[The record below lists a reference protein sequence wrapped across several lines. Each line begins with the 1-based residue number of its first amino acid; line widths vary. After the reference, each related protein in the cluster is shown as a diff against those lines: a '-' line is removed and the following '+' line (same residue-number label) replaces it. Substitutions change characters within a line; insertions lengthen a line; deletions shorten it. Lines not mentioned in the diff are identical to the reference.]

1 MNKIFKLITSI
12 SFLFFSI
19 NAALSEE
26 NFFNEALKMYQNE
39 KYEDARF
46 MLERNIVFNPKD
58 AKSYLYLAKIYN
70 HEEDQNKEE
79 YNLETTLLIEPNNEE
94 AILMLMKIALKKS
107 NYSKVNDLSQ
117 TFIKVCKKL
126 CDENNEIQKS
136 LKNIEPA
143 TMSLDQNLNKI
154 LIIDFGSQ
162 FTQLIARR
170 IRELG
175 VFSEIV
181 SHKKIKIKHIDKSIK
196 GIILSGGPLNVYEIN
211 KYSFDKKI
219 INLSIP
225 ILGIC
230 FGHQILSKLNGGRV
244 KQSKHREFGLANIYK
259 KNESLLIKNFFN
271 KQKSKKVWMSHA
283 DQVSK
288 LPKNFKVIASSTN
301 SKFAIV
307 ENKLNK
313 FYGIQFH
320 PEVTH
325 TENGKK
331 LISNFIFLICKIK
344 RNWSSKDQK
353 IQLIKEVKD
362 QVGSEKVICAL
373 SGGVDSSVVAQLLN
387 KAIGKKL
394 YCIFV
399 NTGLLRKNEEVQVVQ
414 TFKKRLKI
422 NLIYVNAEKEFL
434 KKLHNVSDPEKK
446 RKIIGNLFIK
456 IFERYAKK
464 IKNVKFL
471 AQGTLYPDL
480 IESRSVTGSQTS
492 KIKSHHNVGGLP
504 KKMKLK
510 LVEPL
515 KFLFK
520 DEVRKLGLE
529 LNLNKDIIS
538 RHPFPGP
545 GLAIRMPGLIT
556 NEKIKI
562 LKEADYYFIQA
573 LRDHG
578 LYHKIW
584 QAYAALL
591 PVKTVGVMGDNR
603 TYEYLCLLRAIT
615 SEDGMTADFYEF
627 KKSFMET
634 ISNKIVNS
642 IRGINRVVY
651 DITSKPPSTIELE

>member
-1 MNKIFKLITSI
+1 
-12 SFLFFSI
+12 
-19 NAALSEE
+19 
-26 NFFNEALKMYQNE
+26 
-39 KYEDARF
+39 
-46 MLERNIVFNPKD
+46 
-58 AKSYLYLAKIYN
+58 
-70 HEEDQNKEE
+70 
-79 YNLETTLLIEPNNEE
+79 
-94 AILMLMKIALKKS
+94 
-107 NYSKVNDLSQ
+107 
-117 TFIKVCKKL
+117 
-126 CDENNEIQKS
+126 
-136 LKNIEPA
+136 
-143 TMSLDQNLNKI
+143 MSLDQNLDKVV
-154 LIIDFGSQ
+154 IIDFGSQ

-181 SHKKIKIKHIDKSIK
+181 SHKKIKISGINQTVR
-196 GIILSGGPLNVYEIN
+196 GIILSGGPLNVYQIN

-219 INLSIP
+219 LELNIP

-230 FGHQILSKLNGGRV
+230 FGHQILSKLSGGRV
-244 KQSKHREFGLANIYK
+244 RQSKHREFGLANIFK
-259 KNESLLIKNFFN
+259 KRDSLLTKNFYGV
-271 KQKSKKVWMSHA
+271 KKTKEVWMSHA

-288 LPKNFKVIASSTN
+288 LPKNFQVIASSTN
-301 SKFAIV
+301 SKYAIV
-307 ENKLNK
+307 ENKLK
-313 FYGIQFH
+313 KYYGVQFH

-331 LISNFIFLICKIK
+331 LISNFVFLICKIK
-344 RNWSSKDQK
+344 KNWSSKDQK
-353 IQLIKEVKD
+353 IKLINEVRD
-362 QVGSEKVICAL
+362 QVGSHKVICAL

-399 NTGLLRKNEEVQVVQ
+399 NTGLLRKDEETQVVQ
-414 TFKKRLKI
+414 TFKKRLKM
-422 NLIYVNAEKEFL
+422 NLIYVNAENEFL
-434 KKLHNVSDPEKK
+434 RKLKNVPDPEKK

-464 IKNVKFL
+464 IKDVKFL

-480 IESRSVTGSQTS
+480 IESKSVTGSQTS

-504 KKMKLK
+504 KKMNLK

-529 LNLNKDIIS
+529 LKLSNEIIS

-545 GLAIRMPGLIT
+545 GLAIRMPGNIT
-556 NEKIKI
+556 IEKIKI

-573 LRDHG
+573 LKDHG

-615 SEDGMTADFYEF
+615 SEDGMTADFFEF
-627 KKSFMET
+627 RKSFMQT

-651 DITSKPPSTIELE
+651 DVTSKPPSTIELE

>member
-1 MNKIFKLITSI
+1 
-12 SFLFFSI
+12 
-19 NAALSEE
+19 
-26 NFFNEALKMYQNE
+26 
-39 KYEDARF
+39 
-46 MLERNIVFNPKD
+46 
-58 AKSYLYLAKIYN
+58 
-70 HEEDQNKEE
+70 
-79 YNLETTLLIEPNNEE
+79 
-94 AILMLMKIALKKS
+94 
-107 NYSKVNDLSQ
+107 
-117 TFIKVCKKL
+117 
-126 CDENNEIQKS
+126 
-136 LKNIEPA
+136 
-143 TMSLDQNLNKI
+143 MSLDRILNKI

-175 VFSEIV
+175 VYSEII
-181 SHKKIKIKHIDKSIK
+181 SHKQIKNRNINKSIK
-196 GIILSGGPLNVYEIN
+196 GIILSGGPLNVYQIN
-211 KYSFDKKI
+211 KYSFDKNI
-219 INLSIP
+219 IENGIP
-225 ILGIC
+225 VLGIC

-259 KNESLLIKNFFN
+259 KRNSPLTKNLFN
-271 KQKSKKVWMSHA
+271 KKKIIKVWMSHA

-288 LPKNFKVIASSTN
+288 LPKKFSVIASSQN

-307 ENKLNK
+307 ENKSKK
-313 FYGIQFH
+313 FYGVQFH

-331 LISNFIFLICKIK
+331 LISNFIFDICRIK
-344 RNWSSKDQK
+344 KNWSSKHQK
-353 IQLIKEVKD
+353 KKLINDVRY
-362 QVGSEKVICAL
+362 QVGNNKVICAL

-399 NTGLLRKNEEVQVVQ
+399 NTGLLRKNEEKQVVK
-414 TFKKRLKI
+414 TFKKKLKI

-434 KKLHNVSDPEKK
+434 MKLKNVSDPEKK

-464 IKNVKFL
+464 IKNVQFL

-480 IESRSVTGSQTS
+480 IESKSVTGSQTS

-529 LNLNKDIIS
+529 LNLNKEIIS

-556 NEKIKI
+556 KEKINI
-562 LKEADYYFIQA
+562 LKEADHYFIQA
-573 LRDHG
+573 LKEHG

-615 SEDGMTADFYEF
+615 SEDGMTADFFEF
-627 KKSFMET
+627 KKSFIQE

>member
-1 MNKIFKLITSI
+1 
-12 SFLFFSI
+12 
-19 NAALSEE
+19 
-26 NFFNEALKMYQNE
+26 
-39 KYEDARF
+39 
-46 MLERNIVFNPKD
+46 
-58 AKSYLYLAKIYN
+58 
-70 HEEDQNKEE
+70 
-79 YNLETTLLIEPNNEE
+79 
-94 AILMLMKIALKKS
+94 
-107 NYSKVNDLSQ
+107 
-117 TFIKVCKKL
+117 
-126 CDENNEIQKS
+126 
-136 LKNIEPA
+136 
-143 TMSLDQNLNKI
+143 MSLDQNLDKVV
-154 LIIDFGSQ
+154 IIDFGSQ

-181 SHKKIKIKHIDKSIK
+181 SHKKIKTSGINQSVR
-196 GIILSGGPLNVYEIN
+196 GIILSGGPLNVYQIN

-219 INLSIP
+219 LELNIP

-244 KQSKHREFGLANIYK
+244 RQSKHREFGLANIFK
-259 KNESLLIKNFFN
+259 KRDSLLTKNFYGV
-271 KQKSKKVWMSHA
+271 KKTKEVWMSHA

-288 LPKNFKVIASSTN
+288 LPKNFQVIASSTN
-301 SKFAIV
+301 SKYAIV
-307 ENKLNK
+307 ENKLK
-313 FYGIQFH
+313 KYYGVQFH

-331 LISNFIFLICKIK
+331 LISNFVFLICKIK
-344 RNWSSKDQK
+344 KNWSSKDQK
-353 IQLIKEVKD
+353 IKLINEVRD
-362 QVGSEKVICAL
+362 QVGSHKVICAL

-387 KAIGKKL
+387 NAIGKKL

-399 NTGLLRKNEEVQVVQ
+399 NTGLLRKDEETQVVQ
-414 TFKKRLKI
+414 TFKKRLKM
-422 NLIYVNAEKEFL
+422 NLIYVNAENEFL
-434 KKLHNVSDPEKK
+434 GKLKNVPDPEKK

-464 IKNVKFL
+464 IKDVKFL

-480 IESRSVTGSQTS
+480 IESKSVTGSQTS

-504 KKMKLK
+504 KKMNLK

-529 LNLNKDIIS
+529 LKLSKEIIS

-545 GLAIRMPGLIT
+545 GLAIRMPGNIT

-573 LRDHG
+573 LKDHG

-615 SEDGMTADFYEF
+615 SEDGMTADFFEF
-627 KKSFMET
+627 RKSFMQT

-651 DITSKPPSTIELE
+651 DVTSKPPSTIELE

>member
-1 MNKIFKLITSI
+1 
-12 SFLFFSI
+12 
-19 NAALSEE
+19 
-26 NFFNEALKMYQNE
+26 
-39 KYEDARF
+39 
-46 MLERNIVFNPKD
+46 
-58 AKSYLYLAKIYN
+58 
-70 HEEDQNKEE
+70 
-79 YNLETTLLIEPNNEE
+79 
-94 AILMLMKIALKKS
+94 
-107 NYSKVNDLSQ
+107 
-117 TFIKVCKKL
+117 
-126 CDENNEIQKS
+126 
-136 LKNIEPA
+136 
-143 TMSLDQNLNKI
+143 MSLDKNLNKI

-170 IRELG
+170 IRESG
-175 VFSEIV
+175 VYSEII
-181 SHKKIKIKHIDKSIK
+181 SHKKVKNKNIDNSIK
-196 GIILSGGPLNVYEIN
+196 GIILSGGPLNVYQIN
-211 KYSFDKKI
+211 KYSFDKRI
-219 INLSIP
+219 IENQIP
-225 ILGIC
+225 VLGIC

-244 KQSKHREFGLANIYK
+244 KQSKYREFGLANIRK
-259 KNESLLIKNFFN
+259 KRESILIKNFFN
-271 KQKSKKVWMSHA
+271 KKNINKVWMSHA

-288 LPKNFKVIASSTN
+288 LPKNFNVIASSQN
-301 SKFAIV
+301 SKFAII
-307 ENKLNK
+307 ENKKKN
-313 FYGIQFH
+313 FYGVQFH

-331 LISNFIFLICKIK
+331 LINNFIFLICKIK

-353 IQLIKEVKD
+353 IKLIKDV
-362 QVGSEKVICAL
+362 QNLVGKNKVICAL

-394 YCIFV
+394 FCIFV
-399 NTGLLRKNEEVQVVQ
+399 NTGLLRKNEEIQVVK
-414 TFKKRLKI
+414 TFKKKLKI
-422 NLIYVNAEKEFL
+422 NLIYVNAENEFL
-434 KKLHNVSDPEKK
+434 RKLNNVSDPEKK

-456 IFERYAKK
+456 IFERYAKR

-480 IESRSVTGSQTS
+480 IESKSVTGSQTS

-529 LNLNKDIIS
+529 LKLSKEIIL

-545 GLAIRMPGLIT
+545 GLAIRMPGIIT
-556 NEKIKI
+556 KEKIKI
-562 LKEADYYFIQA
+562 LKEADNYFIQA
-573 LRDHG
+573 LREHN
-578 LYHKIW
+578 LYNKIW

-615 SEDGMTADFYEF
+615 SEDGMTADFYDF
-627 KKSFMET
+627 KKSFIQM

-642 IRGINRVVY
+642 IRGVNRVVY
-651 DITSKPPSTIELE
+651 DVTSKPPSTIELE

>member
-1 MNKIFKLITSI
+1 
-12 SFLFFSI
+12 
-19 NAALSEE
+19 
-26 NFFNEALKMYQNE
+26 
-39 KYEDARF
+39 
-46 MLERNIVFNPKD
+46 
-58 AKSYLYLAKIYN
+58 
-70 HEEDQNKEE
+70 
-79 YNLETTLLIEPNNEE
+79 
-94 AILMLMKIALKKS
+94 
-107 NYSKVNDLSQ
+107 
-117 TFIKVCKKL
+117 
-126 CDENNEIQKS
+126 
-136 LKNIEPA
+136 
-143 TMSLDQNLNKI
+143 MSLDRNLNKI

-175 VFSEIV
+175 VFSEII
-181 SHKKIKIKHIDKSIK
+181 SHKKIKNKDIDNFTK
-196 GIILSGGPLNVYEIN
+196 GIILSGGPLNVYEIK
-211 KYSFDKKI
+211 KYTFDKKI
-219 INLSIP
+219 IEKGLP

-230 FGHQILSKLNGGRV
+230 FGHQILSKLNGGTI
-244 KQSKHREFGLANIYK
+244 KQSKHREFGLANILK
-259 KNESLLIKNFFN
+259 KKDCLLMKNCFKN
-271 KQKSKKVWMSHA
+271 KKSIKVWMSHA

-288 LPKNFKVIASSTN
+288 LPKKFNVIASSQN
-301 SKFAIV
+301 SKYAVV
-307 ENKLNK
+307 ENKSKK
-313 FYGIQFH
+313 FYGVQFH

-325 TENGKK
+325 TESGKK
-331 LISNFIFLICKIK
+331 LISNFVFLICKIK
-344 RNWSSKDQK
+344 KNWSSKDQK
-353 IQLIKEVKD
+353 IKLIKDIRK
-362 QVGSEKVICAL
+362 QVGKNKVICAL

-399 NTGLLRKNEEVQVVQ
+399 NTGLLRKNEEKQVVA

-422 NLIYVNAEKEFL
+422 NLIYVNAEKVFL
-434 KKLHNVSDPEKK
+434 KNLNNVSDPEKK

-456 IFERYAKK
+456 IFEKYAKK

-480 IESRSVTGSQTS
+480 IESKSVTGSETS

-504 KKMKLK
+504 RKMKLK

-515 KFLFK
+515 KSLFK
-520 DEVRKLGLE
+520 DEVRNLGLE
-529 LNLNKDIIS
+529 LNLSKDVIS

-545 GLAIRMPGLIT
+545 GLAIRMPGVIT
-556 NEKIKI
+556 KEKINI

-573 LRDHG
+573 LKEHG

-615 SEDGMTADFYEF
+615 SEDGMTADFFEF
-627 KKSFMET
+627 KKSFSQM

>member
-1 MNKIFKLITSI
+1 MN
-12 SFLFFSI
+12 
-19 NAALSEE
+19 
-26 NFFNEALKMYQNE
+26 
-39 KYEDARF
+39 
-46 MLERNIVFNPKD
+46 
-58 AKSYLYLAKIYN
+58 
-70 HEEDQNKEE
+70 
-79 YNLETTLLIEPNNEE
+79 
-94 AILMLMKIALKKS
+94 
-107 NYSKVNDLSQ
+107 
-117 TFIKVCKKL
+117 
-126 CDENNEIQKS
+126 
-136 LKNIEPA
+136 
-143 TMSLDQNLNKI
+143 LDQNLDKVV
-154 LIIDFGSQ
+154 IIDFGSQ

-181 SHKKIKIKHIDKSIK
+181 SHKKIRTSDINQSVR
-196 GIILSGGPLNVYEIN
+196 GIILSGGPLNVYQIN
-211 KYSFDKKI
+211 KYSFNKKI
-219 INLSIP
+219 LELNIP

-244 KQSKHREFGLANIYK
+244 RQSKHREFGLANIFK
-259 KNESLLIKNFFN
+259 KRDSLLTKNFYGVR
-271 KQKSKKVWMSHA
+271 KTKEVWMSHA

-288 LPKNFKVIASSTN
+288 LPKNFQVIASSTN
-301 SKFAIV
+301 SKYAIV
-307 ENKLNK
+307 ENKLK
-313 FYGIQFH
+313 KYYGVQFH

-325 TENGKK
+325 TQNGKK
-331 LISNFIFLICKIK
+331 LISNFVFLICKIK
-344 RNWSSKDQK
+344 KNWSSKDQK
-353 IQLIKEVKD
+353 IKLINEVRD
-362 QVGSEKVICAL
+362 QVGSHKVICAL

-399 NTGLLRKNEEVQVVQ
+399 NTGLLRKDEEIQVVR
-414 TFKKRLKI
+414 TFKKQLKM

-434 KKLHNVSDPEKK
+434 GKLKNVSDPEKK

-464 IKNVKFL
+464 IKDVKFL

-480 IESRSVTGSQTS
+480 IESKSVTGSQTS

-504 KKMKLK
+504 KKMNLK

-529 LNLNKDIIS
+529 LKLSKEIIS

-545 GLAIRMPGLIT
+545 GLAIRMPGNIT

-573 LRDHG
+573 LKDHG

-615 SEDGMTADFYEF
+615 SEDGMTADFFEF
-627 KKSFMET
+627 RKSFMQT

-651 DITSKPPSTIELE
+651 DVTSKPPSTIELE

>member
-1 MNKIFKLITSI
+1 
-12 SFLFFSI
+12 
-19 NAALSEE
+19 
-26 NFFNEALKMYQNE
+26 
-39 KYEDARF
+39 
-46 MLERNIVFNPKD
+46 
-58 AKSYLYLAKIYN
+58 
-70 HEEDQNKEE
+70 
-79 YNLETTLLIEPNNEE
+79 
-94 AILMLMKIALKKS
+94 
-107 NYSKVNDLSQ
+107 
-117 TFIKVCKKL
+117 
-126 CDENNEIQKS
+126 
-136 LKNIEPA
+136 
-143 TMSLDQNLNKI
+143 MSLDKNLNKI

-170 IRELG
+170 IRESG
-175 VFSEIV
+175 VYSEII
-181 SHKKIKIKHIDKSIK
+181 SHKKVKNKNIDNSIK
-196 GIILSGGPLNVYEIN
+196 GIILSGGPLNVYQIN
-211 KYSFDKKI
+211 KYSFDKRI
-219 INLSIP
+219 IENQIP
-225 ILGIC
+225 VLGIC

-244 KQSKHREFGLANIYK
+244 KQSKYREFGLANIRK
-259 KNESLLIKNFFN
+259 KSESILTKNFFN
-271 KQKSKKVWMSHA
+271 KKNINKVWMSHA

-288 LPKNFKVIASSTN
+288 LPKNFNVIASSQN
-301 SKFAIV
+301 SKFAII
-307 ENKLNK
+307 ENKKKN
-313 FYGIQFH
+313 FYGVQFH

-331 LISNFIFLICKIK
+331 LINNFIFLICKIK

-353 IQLIKEVKD
+353 IKLIKDV
-362 QVGSEKVICAL
+362 QNLVGKNKVICAL

-394 YCIFV
+394 FCIFV
-399 NTGLLRKNEEVQVVQ
+399 NTGLLRKNEEIQVVK
-414 TFKKRLKI
+414 TFKKKLKI
-422 NLIYVNAEKEFL
+422 NLIYVNAENEFL
-434 KKLHNVSDPEKK
+434 KKLSNVSDPEKK

-456 IFERYAKK
+456 IFERYAKR

-480 IESRSVTGSQTS
+480 IESKSVTGSQTS

-529 LNLNKDIIS
+529 LKLSKEIIS

-545 GLAIRMPGLIT
+545 GLAIRMPGIIT
-556 NEKIKI
+556 KEKIKI
-562 LKEADYYFIQA
+562 LKEADNYFIQA
-573 LRDHG
+573 LREHN
-578 LYHKIW
+578 LYNKIW

-615 SEDGMTADFYEF
+615 SEDGMTADFYDF
-627 KKSFMET
+627 KKSFIQM

-642 IRGINRVVY
+642 IRGVNRVVY
-651 DITSKPPSTIELE
+651 DVTSKPPSTIELE